1 VMTKVRFESLDP
13 RILPEMSAK
22 VSFLSQ
28 AVTAAE
34 QQPLLALNPKAVVQ
48 RDGASA
54 VFRLEPDDTVALVPV
69 TLGRSL
75 GETVELKSTGLK
87 AGDRL
92 VLSPPDKLR
101 PAGRVSVAAA
111 GGK

>member
-1 VMTKVRFESLDP
+1 LDP

-34 QQPLLALNPKAVVQ
+34 QQPLLAVNPKAVAQ
-48 RDGASA
+48 RDGAKLVWRIGA
-54 VFRLEPDDTVALVPV
+54 DDTVEAVPV

-75 GETVELKSTGLK
+75 GETVELKAGALK
-87 AGDRL
+87 NGERL
-92 VLSPPDKLR
+92 VLNPPDKLK
-101 PAGRVSVAAA
+101 A
-111 GGK
+111 GGKISVATSVAK